1 MKFSIVK
8 PSIMKPWVAVAVS
21 MALCAMS
28 SSIIAVGDDDD
39 KPADAGKQTAQAS
52 LSDKQKQ
59 AVGIMVARP
68 IAAKTPER
76 LDALGL
82 VLDATTLLSDMG
94 ESTAAASAEHSASA
108 ELMRVRALFNLG
120 AGASLKMLE
129 AAQAEQAKAQAG
141 AELTTARLALH
152 WGPLIALPSGPRQK
166 VLDAAVSGHE
176 LLVRADLPGRHSL
189 GALPGKALLDVDGIQ
204 VPGRILGTLK
214 QSSEAQ
220 SVALLLEIQN
230 APAGLGPGARVPVT
244 LLTEQRSGLLL
255 PRDAILYDES
265 GAYVY
270 KQLTAKAGDEK
281 THYAAVKVTLLVPYG
296 DGWLVDGVDDDDN
309 IVVRGAGVLWSLQ
322 GVGVT
327 APDDD
332 D

>member
-1 MKFSIVK
+1 
-8 PSIMKPWVAVAVS
+8 MKPWIAVALFV
-21 MALCAMS
+21 AFGAMS
-28 SSIIAVGDDDD
+28 SAIIAADDDDD
-39 KPADAGKQTAQAS
+39 KPADAGKRAAQAT

-59 AVGIMVARP
+59 AVGIIVARP

-76 LDALGL
+76 VDALGL
-82 VLDATTLLSDMG
+82 VLDATALLSDMG
-94 ESTAAASAEHSASA
+94 ESTAAAAAEHAASA
-108 ELMRVRALFNLG
+108 ELLRVRALFNAG

-129 AAQAEQAKAQAG
+129 AAQAEQAKTQAE
-141 AELTTARLALH
+141 AELSSARLALH
-152 WGPLIALPSGPRQK
+152 WGPLIALPPGPRQK
-166 VLDAAVSGHE
+166 LLDAAMSGHE

-204 VPGRILGTLK
+204 VSGLILGTLR
-214 QSSEAQ
+214 QSSESQ
-220 SVALLLEIQN
+220 SVGLLLEIRN
-230 APAGLGPGARVPVT
+230 APSGLGPGARVPVT
-244 LLTEQRSGLLL
+244 LLTAQRSGLLL
-255 PRDAILYDES
+255 PREALLYDES

-270 KQLTAKAGDEK
+270 KQLNGKAGDDQ
-281 THYAAVKVTLLVPYG
+281 TRYAPVKVTLLVPYG

-322 GVGVT
+322 GVGVA

>member
-1 MKFSIVK
+1 VKPSIVK
-8 PSIMKPWVAVAVS
+8 PWIAVALS
-21 MALCAMS
+21 IALCATS
-28 SSIIAVGDDDD
+28 SSINALGDDDD
-39 KPADAGKQTAQAS
+39 KPADAGKQAAQPT
-52 LSDKQKQ
+52 LSDKQQQ
-59 AVGIMVARP
+59 AVGIVVARP
-68 IAAKTPER
+68 VAAKTPER
-76 LDALGL
+76 LDALGV
-82 VLDATTLLSDMG
+82 VLDTTTLLSDMG

-108 ELMRVRALFNLG
+108 ELLRVRALFNAG

-129 AAQAEQAKAQAG
+129 AAQAEQAKAQAW
-141 AELTTARLALH
+141 ADLSMARLALH

-166 VLDAAVSGHE
+166 LLDAAMSGQE

-189 GALPGKALLDVDGIQ
+189 GALPGKALLNVDGVQ
-204 VPGRILGTLK
+204 VPGRILGILR
-214 QSSEAQ
+214 QSGESQ
-220 SVALLLEIQN
+220 SVGLLLEIQN

-244 LLTEQRSGLLL
+244 LLTAQRSGLLL

-270 KQLTAKAGDEK
+270 KQLVAKAGDDK
-281 THYAAVKVTLLVPYG
+281 ARYAAVKVTLLLPYG

-322 GVGVT
+322 GVGVY
-327 APDDD
+327 AVDDD

>member
-1 MKFSIVK
+1 MKPSIVK
-8 PSIMKPWVAVAVS
+8 PWIAVALS
-21 MALCAMS
+21 IALCATS
-28 SSIIAVGDDDD
+28 SSINALGDDDD
-39 KPADAGKQTAQAS
+39 KPADAGKQAAQPT
-52 LSDKQKQ
+52 LSDKQQQ
-59 AVGIMVARP
+59 AVGIVVARP
-68 IAAKTPER
+68 VAAKTPER
-76 LDALGL
+76 LDALGV
-82 VLDATTLLSDMG
+82 VLDTTTLLSDMG

-108 ELMRVRALFNLG
+108 ELLRVRALFNAG

-129 AAQAEQAKAQAG
+129 AAQAEQAKAQAW
-141 AELTTARLALH
+141 ADLSMARLALH

-166 VLDAAVSGHE
+166 LLDAAMSGQE

-189 GALPGKALLDVDGIQ
+189 GALPGKALLNVDGVQ
-204 VPGRILGTLK
+204 VPGRILGILR
-214 QSSEAQ
+214 QSGESQ
-220 SVALLLEIQN
+220 SVGLLLEIQN

-244 LLTEQRSGLLL
+244 LFTAQRSGLLL

-270 KQLTAKAGDEK
+270 KQLVAKAGDDK
-281 THYAAVKVTLLVPYG
+281 VRYAAVKVTLLLPYG

-322 GVGVT
+322 GVGVY
-327 APDDD
+327 AVDDD

>member
-1 MKFSIVK
+1 MR
-8 PSIMKPWVAVAVS
+8 PWIAVALFI
-21 MALCAMS
+21 AFGATS
-28 SSIIAVGDDDD
+28 SAIIAAGDDDD
-39 KPADAGKQTAQAS
+39 KPAAAGKPATQAT

-59 AVGIMVARP
+59 AVGIIVARP

-76 LDALGL
+76 VDALGL
-82 VLDATTLLSDMG
+82 VLDATTLLSEMG
-94 ESTAAASAEHSASA
+94 EATAAAAAEHAASAELS
-108 ELMRVRALFNLG
+108 RVRALFNAG

-129 AAQAEQAKAQAG
+129 AAQAEQTKAQAG
-141 AELTTARLALH
+141 AELSTARLALH
-152 WGPLIALPSGPRQK
+152 WGPLIALPPGPRQR
-166 VLDAAVSGHE
+166 VLDAAMSGHE

-204 VPGRILGTLK
+204 VPGLILGTLR
-214 QSSEAQ
+214 QSSESQ
-220 SVALLLEIQN
+220 SVGLLLEIRG

-244 LLTEQRSGLLL
+244 LLTAQRSGLLL
-255 PRDAILYDES
+255 PREALLYDES

-270 KQLTAKAGDEK
+270 KQLNGKAGDDQ
-281 THYAAVKVTLLVPYG
+281 TRYAPVKVTLLVPFG

-322 GVGVT
+322 GVGVA

>member
-1 MKFSIVK
+1 
-8 PSIMKPWVAVAVS
+8 MKPWIAVALFI
-21 MALCAMS
+21 AFGAMS
-28 SSIIAVGDDDD
+28 SAIIAAGDDDDD
-39 KPADAGKQTAQAS
+39 KPADAGKRAPQAT

-59 AVGIMVARP
+59 AVGIIVARP

-76 LDALGL
+76 VDALGL

-94 ESTAAASAEHSASA
+94 ESTAAAAAEHAASA
-108 ELMRVRALFNLG
+108 ELLRVRALFNAG

-129 AAQAEQAKAQAG
+129 AAQAEQAKAHAE
-141 AELTTARLALH
+141 AELSTARLALH
-152 WGPLIALPSGPRQK
+152 WGPLIALPPGSRQK
-166 VLDAAVSGHE
+166 VLDAAMSGHE

-204 VPGRILGTLK
+204 VPGLILGTLR
-214 QSSEAQ
+214 QSGESQ
-220 SVALLLEIQN
+220 SVGLLLEIRN

-244 LLTEQRSGLLL
+244 LLTAQRSGLLL
-255 PRDAILYDES
+255 PREAFLYDES

-270 KQLTAKAGDEK
+270 KQLNGKAGDDQ
-281 THYAAVKVTLLVPYG
+281 TRYAPVKVTLLVPYG

-322 GVGVT
+322 GVGVA

>member
-1 MKFSIVK
+1 
-8 PSIMKPWVAVAVS
+8 MKPWIAVALFV
-21 MALCAMS
+21 AFGAMS
-28 SSIIAVGDDDD
+28 SAIIAADDDDD
-39 KPADAGKQTAQAS
+39 KPADAGKLTAQAT

-59 AVGIMVARP
+59 AVGIIVARP

-76 LDALGL
+76 VDALGL
-82 VLDATTLLSDMG
+82 VLDATALLSDMG
-94 ESTAAASAEHSASA
+94 ESTAAAAAEHAASA
-108 ELMRVRALFNLG
+108 ELLRVRALFNAG

-129 AAQAEQAKAQAG
+129 AAQAEQAKTQAE
-141 AELTTARLALH
+141 AELSSARLALH
-152 WGPLIALPSGPRQK
+152 WGPLIALPPGPRQK
-166 VLDAAVSGHE
+166 LLDAAMSGHE

-204 VPGRILGTLK
+204 VSGLILGTLR
-214 QSSEAQ
+214 QSSESQ
-220 SVALLLEIQN
+220 SVGLLLEIRN
-230 APAGLGPGARVPVT
+230 APSGLGPGARVPVT
-244 LLTEQRSGLLL
+244 LLTAQRSGLLL
-255 PRDAILYDES
+255 PREALLYDES

-270 KQLTAKAGDEK
+270 KQLNGKAGDDQ
-281 THYAAVKVTLLVPYG
+281 TRYAPVKVTLLVPYG

-322 GVGVT
+322 GVGVA